1 MVTRYWKTLKT
12 AENLAQKPDLTIGI
26 CLNLAKLFVGGVMKF
41 HEICKNLQ
49 KNIPRRKNLGA
60 ILRQFAREKIKFK
73 RLGAGSPTNG
83 R

>member
-1 MVTRYWKTLKT
+1 
-12 AENLAQKPDLTIGI
+12 
-26 CLNLAKLFVGGVMKF
+26 MKF